1 MRRTNI
7 KYILE
12 LLINSAAIVAAYKLG
27 NSKGYD
33 EGWNDGALAGTC
45 AKDSSDDNS
54 SDITDFEELFN

>member
-12 LLINSAAIVAAYKLG
+12 LLITTAVIVTAYKLG

-33 EGWNDGALAGTC
+33 EGWNDSALAGAC
-45 AKDSSDDNS
+45 AKDIPEDNS
-54 SDITDFEELFN
+54 SYITDFEELFN